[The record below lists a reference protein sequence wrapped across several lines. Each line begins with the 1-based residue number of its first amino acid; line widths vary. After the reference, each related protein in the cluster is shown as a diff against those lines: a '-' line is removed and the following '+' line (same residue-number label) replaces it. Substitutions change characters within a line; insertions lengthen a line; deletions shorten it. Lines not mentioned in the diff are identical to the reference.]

1 MNKFIYKKAAD
12 ITALAASFKDFKY
25 KKHYH
30 EEYALGVTLRGVQ
43 QYNLGGIV
51 QSSYKNG
58 VMLFN
63 PQQVHDGMSH
73 DASGIDY
80 VMLYIQP
87 ELFLEMLDKKDI
99 IKFSSPIVYN
109 RSLEQSIRNIINAAF
124 NNDDEMFLN
133 ELLLDL
139 AKHFTET
146 EINYD
151 IKKEDPLIGKA
162 KDMICANLDKPVKI
176 NEICQELSLSKFQF
190 IRIFKAC
197 TGITPYQFYLN
208 RKIKYAKEIIE
219 NKKDIYSAVA
229 DCGFVDLTH
238 LNRHFKCIYGITPN
252 EYLSNLN

>member
-12 ITALAASFKDFKY
+12 ITVLAATFKDFKY

-43 QYNLGGIV
+43 QYNLGGSV

-63 PQQVHDGMSH
+63 PQQVHDGMSY

-80 VMLYIQP
+80 VMLYIRP
-87 ELFLEMLDKKDI
+87 EFFLEMLGQNDTV
-99 IKFSSPIVYN
+99 KFLSPIVYN
-109 RSLEQSIRNIINAAF
+109 QSIEHSILSIIRAVF
-124 NNDDEMFLN
+124 NNDDEMLLN

-139 AKHFTET
+139 AKHFSDT

-151 IKKEDPLIGKA
+151 IKKENPLIGKV
-162 KDMICANLDKPVKI
+162 KDMICSDLYNPVSI

-208 RKIKYAKEIIE
+208 RKIEYAKEIIE
-219 NKKDIYSAVA
+219 RKKDIYSAVA
-229 DCGFVDLTH
+229 DCGFVDLAH
-238 LNRHFKCIYGITPN
+238 LNRHFKSIYGITPN
-252 EYLSNLN
+252 EYLSGIS